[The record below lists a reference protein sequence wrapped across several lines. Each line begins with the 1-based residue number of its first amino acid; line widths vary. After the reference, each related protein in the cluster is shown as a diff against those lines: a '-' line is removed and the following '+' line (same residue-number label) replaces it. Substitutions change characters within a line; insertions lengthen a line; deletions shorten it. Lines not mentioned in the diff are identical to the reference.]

1 MPTLHGINS
10 GVIYPQPGFT
20 VTQDQNGTWTASRD
34 YSMRTETWNQAPI
47 RNLFARG
54 TFIYLLDNTLPDFW
68 NFLTV
73 TDKNIVHEE
82 GGIITISVSF
92 NGSLGA
98 QFGDDG
104 LSEESLPTYRLEGRL
119 MELPLSEHPKWNAL
133 SEVEQVALGK
143 LMSGDYAWG
152 PDPFTD
158 PAGTTNAT
166 YIPGGVADAE
176 SYFLSPDPISTANA
190 IEFAKLISKGKTTYT
205 TPTVTYTETTTG
217 DDPIPAAQLN
227 KLGKISTPRGNP
239 PTVTGDYNWMLTGAS
254 QEQRG
259 EVYQTSFEWTLSGA
273 SGWDDFLY
281 E

>member
-10 GVIYPQPGFT
+10 GTIYPQPGFT
-20 VTQDQNGTWTASRD
+20 VTQDQNGTWTATRD
-34 YSMRTETWNQAPI
+34 YSMRAETWNQASI

-54 TFIYLLDNTLPDFW
+54 TFIYLLDTTLPDFW

-92 NGSLGA
+92 NGSLGL
-98 QFGDDG
+98 QFENNE
-104 LSEESLPTYRLEGRL
+104 LTETVLPTYRLEGRL
-119 MELPLSEHPKWNAL
+119 MELPLSEHPKWKAL
-133 SEVEQVALGK
+133 SDDEQYSLGNLLAGRVVYGIPENETEK
-143 LMSGDYAWG
+143 KIFWPEGNLFFDDEQIISANGIIFRDIIV
-152 PDPFTD
+152 
-158 PAGTTNAT
+158 AGTT
-166 YIPGGVADAE
+166 
-176 SYFLSPDPISTANA
+176 
-190 IEFAKLISKGKTTYT
+190 TYT
-205 TPTVTYTETTTG
+205 VPSVVYTETTTG
-217 DDPIPAAQLN
+217 DNPIQPAQLN

-239 PTVTGDYNWMLTGAS
+239 PTVTGSYNWLLTGAS

-273 SGWDDFLY
+273 SGWDEFLH

>member
-34 YSMRTETWNQAPI
+34 YSMRTETWNQSSI

-54 TFIYLLDNTLPDFW
+54 TFIYLIDNTLPDFW

-92 NGSLGA
+92 NGSLGF
-98 QFGDDG
+98 QFDNDG
-104 LSEESLPTYRLEGRL
+104 LSEDVLPTYRLEGRL
-119 MELPLSEHPKWNAL
+119 MELPLSEHPKWKAL
-133 SEVEQVALGK
+133 SNDFQQALGK
-143 LMSGDYAWG
+143 MLTGE
-152 PDPFTD
+152 
-158 PAGTTNAT
+158 AT
-166 YIPGGVADAE
+166 V
-176 SYFLSPDPISTANA
+176 SPDYLKPGYYQNDVFYFIKDASDNVITFTGNA
-190 IEFAKLISKGKTTYT
+190 ITFAKLICNGTTTYT
-205 TPTVTYTETTTG
+205 ASTVTYTETTTG
-217 DDPIPAAQLN
+217 ESPVTNQQLA
-227 KLGKISTPRGNP
+227 KLGKISNPRGNP
-239 PTVTGDYNWMLTGAS
+239 PSFAGDYNWMLTGAS

-259 EVYQTSFEWTLSGA
+259 TIYQTSFEWTLSGE